1 MSPFQ
6 MIYRRG
12 NFVNRLVS
20 VLKEMHF
27 EGQRTPD
34 TRSLNSAIAK
44 MATSYGLHVWT
55 KNPGDDKNQDNDHT
69 HISGHEWLYD
79 LFCYRFEDENAWE
92 NFFHQPMIDTKV
104 DRIFLENIL
113 QNENYAFCDT
123 ILIMESEWGGTR
135 KESKYKDGNDP
146 YGEVKFDF
154 QKLLVSNA
162 EIKLM
167 VYGHHGGK
175 EYADEDLDHYFQ
187 SRIDAYRQG
196 AQTDFFIFARYS
208 YRKNGKRTCTVSSY
222 TRNGEWKQ
230 L

>member
-79 LFCYRFEDENAWE
+79 LFCYRFEDEN
-92 NFFHQPMIDTKV
+92 
-104 DRIFLENIL
+104 
-113 QNENYAFCDT
+113 YALSDT